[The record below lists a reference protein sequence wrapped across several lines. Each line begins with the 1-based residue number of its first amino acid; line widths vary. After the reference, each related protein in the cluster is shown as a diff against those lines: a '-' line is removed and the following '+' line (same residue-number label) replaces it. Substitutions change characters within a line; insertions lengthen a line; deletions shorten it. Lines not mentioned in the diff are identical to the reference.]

1 MEGLTVGGAARGEPP
16 PPVASRRGVALWV
29 SRAARVGPQLLL
41 LLAVAGMPAH
51 GVAAGPAIDESRVVD
66 LTYTFDDTTIYWPT
80 EDGFHLQQGPHGFTP
95 QGYFYAANHFT
106 TAEHGGTHM
115 DAPIHFA
122 QGRSTADQVPLPAT
136 MGPAVVVDVRDAAAA
151 DRDYRLTVADL
162 ERWEAKYGRIPDGA
176 IVLMRSDWGRFW
188 PNRRDYLGTAEKGD
202 VANLHFPGFSKE
214 AAEWLLARR
223 SIDAI
228 GVDTPSIDHGPSK
241 TFIVHQTIN
250 GANKPAFEN
259 VANMDKLPEQGALFV
274 ALPMKIGGGSG
285 APARIMAVLP

>member
-1 MEGLTVGGAARGEPP
+1 MTAQGAAQGVDQPPASRASRRRARAALAALLMPLLVAASGTARGE
-16 PPVASRRGVALWV
+16 G
-29 SRAARVGPQLLL
+29 AA
-41 LLAVAGMPAH
+41 
-51 GVAAGPAIDESRVVD
+51 PAIDESRVVD
-66 LTYTFDDTTIYWPT
+66 LTYTFDDSTIYWPT
-80 EDGFHLQQGPHGFTP
+80 EDGFHLEVGKNGLTP

-122 QGRSTADQVPLPAT
+122 QGRMTADQVPLSAM
-136 MGPAVVVDVRDAAAA
+136 MGPAVVIDVRDAATE
-151 DRDYRLTVADL
+151 DRDYRLSVADL

-176 IVLMRSDWGRFW
+176 IVLMRSGWGHFW
-188 PNRRDYLGTAEKGD
+188 PDRLEYLGTAQKGD

-214 AAEWLLARR
+214 AAEWLVAQR

-241 TFIVHQTIN
+241 DFIVHQTIN

-259 VANMDKLPEQGALFV
+259 VANLDRLPEQGALFV

-285 APARIMAVLP
+285 APARIIAVLP

>member
-1 MEGLTVGGAARGEPP
+1 MAAVSVDEPPTARPARRRALACATLAASLLLVATTGTARGE
-16 PPVASRRGVALWV
+16 G
-29 SRAARVGPQLLL
+29 AA
-41 LLAVAGMPAH
+41 
-51 GVAAGPAIDESRVVD
+51 PAIDESRVVD

-80 EDGFHLQQGPHGFTP
+80 EDGFHLEVGKNGLTP

-122 QGRSTADQVPLPAT
+122 QGRLTADQVPLSAM
-136 MGPAVVVDVRDAAAA
+136 MGPAVVIDVRDSASA

-176 IVLMRSDWGRFW
+176 VVLMRSGWGRYW
-188 PNRRDYLGTAEKGD
+188 PNRLEYLGTAQKGD

-214 AAEWLLARR
+214 AAEWLVAQR

-241 TFIVHQTIN
+241 DFIVHQTIN

-259 VANMDKLPEQGALFV
+259 VANLDRLPEQGALFV

-285 APARIMAVLP
+285 APARIIAVLP

>member
-1 MEGLTVGGAARGEPP
+1 MAAVSVDEPPTARPARRRALACATLAASLLLVATSGPARGE
-16 PPVASRRGVALWV
+16 G
-29 SRAARVGPQLLL
+29 AA
-41 LLAVAGMPAH
+41 
-51 GVAAGPAIDESRVVD
+51 PAIDESRVVD
-66 LTYTFDDTTIYWPT
+66 LTYVFDDTTIYWPT
-80 EDGFHLQQGPHGFTP
+80 EDGFHLEVGKNGLTP

-122 QGRSTADQVPLPAT
+122 QGRLTADQVPLSAM
-136 MGPAVVVDVRDAAAA
+136 MGPAVVIDVRDAASA

-176 IVLMRSDWGRFW
+176 IVLMRSGWGRYW
-188 PNRRDYLGTAEKGD
+188 PNRLEYLGTAQKGD

-214 AAEWLLARR
+214 AAEWLVAQR
-223 SIDAI
+223 SVDAI

-241 TFIVHQTIN
+241 DFIVHQTIN

-259 VANMDKLPEQGALFV
+259 VANLDRLPEQGALFV

-285 APARIMAVLP
+285 APARIIAVLP

>member
-1 MEGLTVGGAARGEPP
+1 MTAQDAAQGMDEPPTARASRRRVRAALAATLLALPFVTASGPARGE
-16 PPVASRRGVALWV
+16 G
-29 SRAARVGPQLLL
+29 AA
-41 LLAVAGMPAH
+41 
-51 GVAAGPAIDESRVVD
+51 PAIDESRTVD
-66 LTYTFDDTTIYWPT
+66 LTYTFDDSTIYWPT
-80 EDGFHLQQGPHGFTP
+80 EDGFHLEVGKNGFTP

-122 QGRSTADQVPLPAT
+122 QGRLTADQVPLSAM
-136 MGPAVVVDVRDAAAA
+136 MGPAAVIDVRDAAAA

-176 IVLMRSDWGRFW
+176 IVLMRSGWGHFW
-188 PNRRDYLGTAEKGD
+188 PNRLEYLGTAQKGD

-214 AAEWLLARR
+214 AAEWLVAQR

-228 GVDTPSIDHGPSK
+228 GVDTASIDHGPSK
-241 TFIVHQTIN
+241 DFIVHQTIN

-259 VANMDKLPEQGALFV
+259 VANLDRLPEQGALFV

-285 APARIMAVLP
+285 APARIIAVLP

>member
-1 MEGLTVGGAARGEPP
+1 MAAVAMDEPPSARSSRRRVRACATLAASLLLVATTGTARGE
-16 PPVASRRGVALWV
+16 G
-29 SRAARVGPQLLL
+29 AA
-41 LLAVAGMPAH
+41 
-51 GVAAGPAIDESRVVD
+51 PAIDESRVVD

-80 EDGFHLQQGPHGFTP
+80 EDGFHLEVGKNGLTP

-122 QGRSTADQVPLPAT
+122 QGRLTADQVPLSAM
-136 MGPAVVVDVRDAAAA
+136 MGPAVVIDVRDSASA

-176 IVLMRSDWGRFW
+176 VVLMRSGWGRYW
-188 PNRRDYLGTAEKGD
+188 PNRLEYLGTAQKGD

-214 AAEWLLARR
+214 AAEWLVAQR

-241 TFIVHQTIN
+241 DFIVHQTIN

-259 VANMDKLPEQGALFV
+259 VANLDRLPEQGALFV

-285 APARIMAVLP
+285 APARIIAVLP

>member
-1 MEGLTVGGAARGEPP
+1 MAALAAVAAKVRDEPP
-16 PPVASRRGVALWV
+16 SA
-29 SRAARVGPQLLL
+29 RAARRCTRTGAS
-41 LLAVAGMPAH
+41 LAAALFLVATAG
-51 GVAAGPAIDESRVVD
+51 AASGEGAAPAIDESRVVD

-80 EDGFHLQQGPHGFTP
+80 EDGFHLEVGKNGLTP

-122 QGRSTADQVPLPAT
+122 QGRMTADQVPLSAM
-136 MGPAVVVDVRDAAAA
+136 MGPAVVIDVRDAAAA

-176 IVLMRSDWGRFW
+176 IVLMRSGWGRYW
-188 PNRRDYLGTAEKGD
+188 PNRLEYLGTAQKGD

-214 AAEWLLARR
+214 AAEWLVAQR

-241 TFIVHQTIN
+241 DFIVHQTIN

-259 VANMDKLPEQGALFV
+259 VANLDRLPEQGALFV

-285 APARIMAVLP
+285 APARIIAVLP

>member
-1 MEGLTVGGAARGEPP
+1 MAAVSVDEPPTARPARRRALACATLAASLLLVATTGTARGE
-16 PPVASRRGVALWV
+16 G
-29 SRAARVGPQLLL
+29 AA
-41 LLAVAGMPAH
+41 
-51 GVAAGPAIDESRVVD
+51 PAIDESRVVD

-80 EDGFHLQQGPHGFTP
+80 EDGFHLEVGKNGLTP

-122 QGRSTADQVPLPAT
+122 QGRLTADQVPVSAM
-136 MGPAVVVDVRDAAAA
+136 MGPAVVIDVRDSASA

-176 IVLMRSDWGRFW
+176 VVLMRSGWGRYW
-188 PNRRDYLGTAEKGD
+188 PDRLEYLGTAQKGD

-214 AAEWLLARR
+214 AAEWLVAQR

-241 TFIVHQTIN
+241 DFIVHQTIN

-259 VANMDKLPEQGALFV
+259 VANLDRLPEQGALFV

-285 APARIMAVLP
+285 APARIIAVLP

>member
-1 MEGLTVGGAARGEPP
+1 VCATSLLVLGAIGSASGEGAA
-16 PPVASRRGVALWV
+16 
-29 SRAARVGPQLLL
+29 
-41 LLAVAGMPAH
+41 
-51 GVAAGPAIDESRVVD
+51 AIDESRAVD
-66 LTYTFDDTTIYWPT
+66 LTYTFDDSTIYWPT
-80 EDGFHLQQGPHGFTP
+80 EDGFHLEVGKNGLTP

-122 QGRSTADQVPLPAT
+122 QDRMTADQVPLAAM
-136 MGPAVVVDVRDAAAA
+136 MGPAVVIDVRDAASA

-162 ERWEAKYGRIPDGA
+162 ERWEAKYGRIPEGA
-176 IVLMRSDWGRFW
+176 IVLMRSGWGRYW
-188 PNRRDYLGTAEKGD
+188 PSRLEYLGTAQKGD

-214 AAEWLLARR
+214 AAEWLVAQR

-241 TFIVHQTIN
+241 DFIVHQTIN

-259 VANMDKLPEQGALFV
+259 VANLDKLPEQGAWFI

-285 APARIMAVLP
+285 APARIIAVLP